1 MSIIIPKLN
10 KELYDFPKFFKPIIL
25 LNTIEKLI
33 KKVIGNRLQFH
44 LILND
49 FIHPSQLDS
58 LKQRLTSDTDIVFT
72 HFIHSGWVKYKIT
85 STLAFNITQF
95 FLFLNYC
102 LLPLILRK
110 AGFNSKVKHFS
121 KKKNLVSLKQFFFF
135 VFQC

>member
-1 MSIIIPKLN
+1 MSIIIPKPN
-10 KELYDFPKFFKPIIL
+10 KELYDSPKFFKPIIL

-49 FIHPSQLDS
+49 FIHLSQLDS
-58 LKQRLTSDTDIVFT
+58 LKQRLTSDTDIVLT
-72 HFIHSGWVKYKIT
+72 HFIYLGWVKYKIT
-85 STLAFNITQF
+85 SILAFNITQF
-95 FLFLNYC
+95 FLSLNYC

-110 AGFNSKVKHFS
+110 ASFNSKVKHFS
-121 KKKNLVSLKQFFFF
+121 RKKNLVFLKQFFFF

>member
-1 MSIIIPKLN
+1 MSIIIPKPN
-10 KELYDFPKFFKPIIL
+10 KKLYNSPKFFKPIIL
-25 LNTIEKLI
+25 FNTIGKLI

-49 FIHPSQLDS
+49 FIHLSQLDS
-58 LKQRLTSDTDIVFT
+58 LKQRLTSDTDIVLT

-95 FLFLNYC
+95 FLSLNYC

-110 AGFNSKVKHFS
+110 VGFNSKVKHFS
-121 KKKNLVSLKQFFFF
+121 RKKNLVSLKQFFFF

>member
-10 KELYDFPKFFKPIIL
+10 KELYDSPKFFKPIIL

-58 LKQRLTSDTDIVFT
+58 LKQRLTSDTDIVLT
-72 HFIHSGWVKYKIT
+72 HFIYSGWVKYKIT

-95 FLFLNYC
+95 FLSLNYC
-102 LLPLILRK
+102 LFPLILRK